1 MKQRLIFH
9 CDCNNFFASCECLE
23 RPELKLI
30 PMAVAGDPKYRT
42 GVVVAKNELAKKAG
56 VKTTDTV
63 WQAQRKCPGIVFVP
77 PRHGLYVKISRQVNE
92 IYHEYTDYLEPA
104 SIDESYLDMTGAPEY
119 YGLTAVQLADAIR
132 QRVREEVGVTISV
145 GISDNKVF
153 AKMGSDY
160 KKPDATTHITRENFQ
175 SLLWKLPVG
184 DLLFAGKATVGEL
197 NRHHIFT
204 IGDLARRERSWL
216 SHILGKGGEQ
226 LWDYANGLDTEPVR
240 LWGEKEEIKSVS
252 RGMTFRRNL
261 VTEEEIRCGL
271 SVLTD
276 EIAVQLRHHGL
287 KGSVV
292 QVHIK
297 TPELK
302 TISRQITL
310 DHYTCLH
317 KEILDT
323 CMDIVR
329 THWPVGERAPIRA
342 LTAGVTRL
350 VPASQTTEQL
360 NLFAMAGL
368 EEKPSIDRDRQ
379 EKLEAAMDRIRSKH
393 GSGSISMG
401 FAENEAIGVIR
412 RKKCGSIAEEP
423 SPESGSD

>member
-1 MKQRLIFH
+1 MPVKPRLIFH
-9 CDCNNFFASCECLE
+9 CDCNNFYASCECLE
-23 RPELKLI
+23 RPELKSV

-42 GVVVAKNELAKKAG
+42 GVVVAKNELAKRAG

-63 WQAQRKCPGIVFVP
+63 WQARRKCPGIVFVP
-77 PRHGLYVKISRQVNE
+77 PRHGLYAKISGQVNA

-119 YGLTAVQLADAIR
+119 YGLSPVELADTIR
-132 QRVREEVGVTISV
+132 RRVREEIGVTISV

-160 KKPDATTHITRENFQ
+160 KKPDATTHITRENYRE
-175 SLLWKLPVG
+175 LLWKLPVG
-184 DLLFAGKATVGEL
+184 DLLFAGRATVGEL
-197 NRHHIFT
+197 GKHHIRT
-204 IGDLARRERSWL
+204 IGDLAQQEREWL

-226 LWDYANGLDTEPVR
+226 LWDYANGLDREPVR

-252 RGMTFRRNL
+252 RGMTFRKNL
-261 VTEEEIRCGL
+261 TSEEEVWCGL

-276 EIAVQLRHHGL
+276 EIAMLLRHHGL

-302 TISRQITL
+302 LFSRQVTL

-323 CMDIVR
+323 CMQIVKTQWR
-329 THWPVGERAPIRA
+329 IGEKAPIRA
-342 LTAGVTRL
+342 LTAGVTHL
-350 VPASQTTEQL
+350 VPTDKATEQL
-360 NLFAMAGL
+360 NLFDFADSSAA
-368 EEKPSIDRDRQ
+368 EKREKQ
-379 EKLEAAMDRIRSKH
+379 ERLEAAMDRIRQKH
-393 GSGSISMG
+393 GSGSVTMG
-401 FAENEAIGVIR
+401 YAENEAIGVIR
-412 RKKCGSIAEEP
+412 KKQRDPKAQTEGETE
-423 SPESGSD
+423 

>member
-1 MKQRLIFH
+1 LLKQRLIFH
-9 CDCNNFFASCECLE
+9 CDCNNFYASCECLE
-23 RPELKLI
+23 RPELKNV

-77 PRHGLYVKISRQVNE
+77 PRHALYAKISRQVNE

-119 YGLTAVQLADAIR
+119 YGMTAVALADTIR
-132 QRVREEVGVTISV
+132 QRVREEIGVTISV
-145 GISDNKVF
+145 GISHCKVF

-160 KKPDATTHITRENFQ
+160 KKPDATTHITPENYQ
-175 SLLWKLPVG
+175 ELLWKLPIG

-197 NRHHIFT
+197 NKHHIFT
-204 IGDLARRERSWL
+204 IGDLAQRDRAWL
-216 SHILGKGGEQ
+216 GALLGKGGQQ

-261 VTEEEIRCGL
+261 VTEEEVWCGL

-276 EIAVQLRHHGL
+276 EVAAQLRHHGL

-292 QVHIK
+292 QVHMK

-302 TISRQITL
+302 TISRQVTL
-310 DHYTCLH
+310 DHYTNLH
-317 KEILDT
+317 KEVLQT
-323 CMDIVR
+323 CMEIVR
-329 THWPVGERAPIRA
+329 THWHIGEKSPIRA
-342 LTAGVTRL
+342 LTAGVTHL
-350 VPASQTTEQL
+350 VPADQATEQL
-360 NLFAMAGL
+360 NLFAMAGMG
-368 EEKPSIDRDRQ
+368 EKPAMNREKQ
-379 EKLEAAMDRIRSKH
+379 EKLEAAMDKIRMKH
-393 GSGSISMG
+393 GNSSITMG
-401 FAENEAIGVIR
+401 YTENEAIGVIR
-412 RKKCGSIAEEP
+412 QRKPGTIAP
-423 SPESGSD
+423 DNDDT

>member
-23 RPELKLI
+23 RPELKLV
-30 PMAVAGDPKYRT
+30 PMAVAGDPKNRH

-63 WQAQRKCPGIVFVP
+63 WQARRKCPGIVFVP
-77 PRHGLYVKISRQVNE
+77 PRHQLYAKVSAQVNR

-119 YGLTAVQLADAIR
+119 YGLTPVQLADAIR
-132 QRVREEVGVTISV
+132 ERVRREVGVTISV
-145 GISDNKVF
+145 GVSDNKVF

-160 KKPDATTHITRENFQ
+160 KKPDATTHITRENFRC
-175 SLLWKLPVG
+175 LLWKLPVG
-184 DLLFAGKATVGEL
+184 DMLFAGRATVGEL

-204 IGDLARRERSWL
+204 IGDLAQREREWL
-216 SHILGKGGEQ
+216 VHILGKGGGQ
-226 LWDYANGLDTEPVR
+226 LWDYANGLDAEPVR

-302 TISRQITL
+302 TVSRQVTL

-317 KEILDT
+317 REILDT
-323 CMDIVR
+323 CMDILR
-329 THWPVGERAPIRA
+329 AHWPIGERAPIRA
-342 LTAGVTRL
+342 LTAGVTGL
-350 VPASQTTEQL
+350 VPADQATEQL

-368 EEKPSIDRDRQ
+368 GEKPALNRERQ
-379 EKLEAAMDRIRSKH
+379 EKLEAAMDRIRTKH

-401 FAENEAIGVIR
+401 FAENEAIGVSR
-412 RKKCGSIAEEP
+412 RKTPPKAAENRQP
-423 SPESGSD
+423 PD